1 MFYYNKVRS
10 FFSRFID
17 EAKALELAEKADW
30 DTLLEDEK
38 ANIRRFTTDICM
50 YMLMMALGTLV
61 GSAIDDEDDDDIKN
75 ILSNIDYQ
83 LFRLQTDITFYI
95 NPMSTFRI
103 IQSPLPSTSVVTSTA
118 KLIESFTE
126 PTKKYERGPKKGE
139 YVIKERVS
147 DLIPLVRQIYR
158 YRDIA
163 DEKAMLS
170 IR

>member
-1 MFYYNKVRS
+1 
-10 FFSRFID
+10 
-17 EAKALELAEKADW
+17 
-30 DTLLEDEK
+30 
-38 ANIRRFTTDICM
+38 
-50 YMLMMALGTLV
+50 
-61 GSAIDDEDDDDIKN
+61 
-75 ILSNIDYQ
+75 
-83 LFRLQTDITFYI
+83 
-95 NPMSTFRI
+95 MSTFRI